1 MGCHVKLLKKCF
13 CCFRFMVEIVS
24 PVLACSVIV
33 RYNYPMGINLFE
45 NQLLEHLA
53 ILCEINDDVRL

>member
-1 MGCHVKLLKKCF
+1 
-13 CCFRFMVEIVS
+13 MVEIVS

-33 RYNYPMGINLFE
+33 RYNYPIGINLFE

-53 ILCEINDDVRL
+53 ILCEVNDDVRL